1 MKEQGPNGAQD
12 RLTNQANSPKLE
24 REGDI
29 FMSGPDGGGGGL
41 EQGAPKPPDQPS
53 QPENPQGSQ
62 FTSKEQ
68 RAILEAKWMIYLQGV
83 TDPDERE
90 ILKIGLPLLISAN
103 EQPPQGKP
111 SLTDE
116 ERARARAELT
126 RGMRPESEASKKNK
140 ILQELLSRE
149 DVQRELAEDNPDFN
163 SNTLK
168 GLMEYFAK
176 IDISSERGAELALAA
191 QSVASLNTKYKGESI
206 HQADGI
212 GASEISRRV
221 LFEMTYEKL
230 IGKPDYGSEQTRYNI
245 GGFELQALMDE
256 VDGMA
261 VREFDQRL
269 PGESENFVNYLSE
282 LKHVRELAHELNR
295 NLNVGEQY
303 KEYMLKELRGEG
315 LDFMQNGISGVSAVV
330 RMYEKSAAA
339 RVSET
344 HTQFV
349 EGDITIIDGEV
360 KKAIEALHERG
371 TLTKDGRALTDWE
384 RKRALRIG
392 KIFFAGTQRMAVY
405 TGIGNINESLTPAS
419 VHLEYIVRALMPFK
433 ETSPRFF
440 KDNPGSKELMRLV
453 FKEIRD
459 ANEENDTPY
468 IGLFGASKD
477 AILQSAC
484 GAKDMESHGW
494 RQQMMFLGNL
504 SMGEGT
510 LLDYLTT
517 ERGKIKS
524 KDTKGNPRLPGDIRR
539 EFSGVVGAD
548 VLGQR
553 LYLSVL
559 ARHGEFDSS
568 LKKEIWEKI
577 ALLKPSTLASLL
589 PETLGTG
596 NGDVWK
602 TLRSKLY
609 IAEEER
615 VEHDAR
621 EHDALAGDAGG
632 LSLLRETERQGFE
645 DVVGTVRAG
654 GSWTPEQWGKIL
666 NYMGMGSLVNADSS
680 IRMTPAEER
689 LLQELIKKGVDS
701 AGKLSTAQFP
711 FTFVIDDAPK
721 TAWKKTGHGQAGLAP
736 EDLIRLLT
744 SDQQSYFEGWN
755 EINGLLEFPTKEVIK
770 HIATAVD
777 KIGTVDGRTS
787 AQDQLEP
794 FIAGWIKMAETKD
807 WNLWVPG
814 AMTVKQML
822 RKPTSIMEEYYRSE
836 FVSLDEGEK
845 NDFLMALSQAK
856 AIRDS
861 LSPSDML
868 DNMTQLDRLRK
879 KTKSDRMSLLIANLR
894 ILIMIFGPAFGMEF
908 MNAMMPKELQG

>member
-1 MKEQGPNGAQD
+1 MADGPSN
-12 RLTNQANSPKLE
+12 P
-24 REGDI
+24 EG
-29 FMSGPDGGGGGL
+29 PPPGG
-41 EQGAPKPPDQPS
+41 EPPAPKPDK
-53 QPENPQGSQ
+53 PEDPHGPQ
-62 FTSKEQ
+62 FTPEQ
-68 RAILEAKWMIYLQGV
+68 QKASLAARWMVYLQGV

-103 EQPPQGKP
+103 EQPPEGKP
-111 SLTDE
+111 KITDKQ
-116 ERARARAELT
+116 RATAHAELA
-126 RGMRPESEASKKNK
+126 RGMRPESEASRKNK
-140 ILQELLSRE
+140 SLQELLSRE
-149 DVQRELAEDNPDFN
+149 DVQRELAKDNPDFN
-163 SNTLK
+163 SNALK

-191 QSVASLNTKYKGESI
+191 QFAAKLSTDV
-206 HQADGI
+206 HQTDGI
-212 GASEISRRV
+212 AVSEISRRV
-221 LFEMTYEKL
+221 LFEMAYEKL

-269 PGESENFVNYLSE
+269 PGESENFVSYLSE

-295 NLNVGEQY
+295 NLNVGEMY
-303 KEYMLKELRGEG
+303 KKYMLEELRGEG

-330 RMYEKSAAA
+330 RMYEKAAAA
-339 RVSET
+339 RVSDT

-349 EGDITIIDGEV
+349 EGDVTIIDGEV
-360 KKAIEALHERG
+360 RKAIETLHDRG

-392 KIFFAGTQRMAVY
+392 KIFFAGTQRMAMY
-405 TGIGNINESLTPAS
+405 TGIGDINESLTPAS

-433 ETSPRFF
+433 EVSPRFF
-440 KDNPGSKELMRLV
+440 SSNPGSKALMELV
-453 FKEIRD
+453 FKEIRE
-459 ANEENDTPY
+459 ANAEKGTPY
-468 IGLFGASKD
+468 IGFFGASED

-494 RQQMMFLGNL
+494 RQQMMFFGNL
-504 SMGEGT
+504 NIDEQQT

-517 ERGKIKS
+517 QQGSIPAKKLDGTEWDGGK
-524 KDTKGNPRLPGDIRR
+524 KG
-539 EFSGVVGAD
+539 EFSRTVRSD

-553 LYLSVL
+553 LYLSILV
-559 ARHGEFDSS
+559 RHGEFDSS

-589 PETLGTG
+589 PETLRSKRHQELFVQKAEGKKPLT
-596 NGDVWK
+596 DAEIQELDRHEITLSK
-602 TLRSKLY
+602 TWNELRAKLY

-621 EHDALAGDAGG
+621 EHDALAGDTEG
-632 LSLLRETERQGFE
+632 LRLSREAE
-645 DVVGTVRAG
+645 RAG
-654 GSWTPEQWGKIL
+654 LQEALGIARLDGPWTPKQWRTVLK
-666 NYMGMGSLVNADSS
+666 YMGMESLVNADSS
-680 IRMTPAEER
+680 IRITPAEKR
-689 LLQELIKKGVDS
+689 LLQELIKKGV
-701 AGKLSTAQFP
+701 AGSEKLSTAQMP

-744 SDQQSYFEGWN
+744 SDQQSYAEGWN
-755 EINGLLEFPTKEVIK
+755 EINGLVEFPTKEVIK
-770 HIATAVD
+770 HIGTAVD

-794 FIAGWIKMAETKD
+794 FIAGWMRMAKTYESNQ
-807 WNLWVPG
+807 WIPG
-814 AMTVKQML
+814 MITAEHML
-822 RKPTSIMEEYYRSE
+822 RKPTSIMEEYYRNE
-836 FVSLDEGEK
+836 FISMDAEERMV
-845 NDFLMALSQAK
+845 FLTAMSQAK

-861 LSPSDML
+861 LAAGDL
-868 DNMTQLDRLRK
+868 VGAEKNMTQLDRLRK
-879 KTKSDRMSLLIANLR
+879 ETGSDRMSLFVYQLR
-894 ILIMIFGPAFGMEF
+894 IMIEVFGPGFAMEF
-908 MNAMMPKELQG
+908 LNGIMPKDLKG